1 MMVLIEILHVVDYIL
16 EQVVVRETCA
26 GSRFPLLLRPVVCF
40 VPDKCCYG
48 QSWYSNFRLHGMI
61 SPL

>member
-26 GSRFPLLLRPVVCF
+26 GSRFSIVIASCRMLFPPVSV
-40 VPDKCCYG
+40 
-48 QSWYSNFRLHGMI
+48 S
-61 SPL
+61 

>member
-26 GSRFPLLLRPVVCF
+26 GSRFSIVIASCRMLCPLISVAMEYRLL
-40 VPDKCCYG
+40 K
-48 QSWYSNFRLHGMI
+48 Q
-61 SPL
+61 

>member
-26 GSRFPLLLRPVVCF
+26 GSRFSIVIASCRMLCPLLSVAM
-40 VPDKCCYG
+40 D
-48 QSWYSNFRLHGMI
+48 
-61 SPL
+61 SPGLQTYVFTV